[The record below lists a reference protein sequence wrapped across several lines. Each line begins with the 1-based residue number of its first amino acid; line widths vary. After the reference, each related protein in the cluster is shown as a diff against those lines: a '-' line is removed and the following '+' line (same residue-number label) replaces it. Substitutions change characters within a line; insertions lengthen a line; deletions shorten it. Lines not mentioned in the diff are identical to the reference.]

1 MPYATLADAWGDSFS
16 NYNTRSEDMSVA
28 INNPYKNP
36 QTQKSLLAVNAK
48 ELAGTGGGFLP
59 HADADLVAALL
70 TKYQTDGAAGVLALL
85 PKEMKPAAG
94 ALRTSQR
101 LPVERTPGAW
111 LAPSAVVGVTAPP
124 ASLLPSVDP
133 VLLVLAVLA
142 VLYFLLEDD

>member
-59 HADADLVAALL
+59 PADADLVAALR

-94 ALRTSQR
+94 TLRASQR
-101 LPVERTPGAW
+101 PPVERTPGAW
-111 LAPSAVVGVTAPP
+111 VAPPAAHVTAPP
-124 ASLLPSVDP
+124 SHPPIDP